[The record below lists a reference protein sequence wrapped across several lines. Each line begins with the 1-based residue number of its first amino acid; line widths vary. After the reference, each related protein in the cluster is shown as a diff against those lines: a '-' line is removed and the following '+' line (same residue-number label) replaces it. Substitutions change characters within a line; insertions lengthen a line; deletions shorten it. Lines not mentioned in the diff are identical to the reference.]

1 MDKLLVFKALER
13 KVEERIQH
21 LQFSLDDAMQATAD
35 DSKSTAGDKHE
46 TSRAMA
52 HLEQEKLGSQFS
64 EALKLKEMLMKLDLS
79 KENITISL
87 GSLVETSIGWLFLS
101 IGLGQLEVDGKSVF
115 CLTPMAPLG
124 KALLNKKAGEA
135 IDWQGNKIEIISIQ

>member
-21 LQFSLDDAMQATAD
+21 LQLALDDAMQATAD

-64 EALKLKEMLMKLDLS
+64 EALKIKEMLMKLDLS

-101 IGLGQLEVDGKSVF
+101 IGLGQLEIDGKMVF

>member
-1 MDKLLVFKALER
+1 MDKLLVFQALER

-21 LQFSLDDAMQATAD
+21 LQLALDDAMQATAD

-64 EALKLKEMLMKLDLS
+64 EALK
-79 KENITISL
+79 
-87 GSLVETSIGWLFLS
+87 
-101 IGLGQLEVDGKSVF
+101 
-115 CLTPMAPLG
+115 
-124 KALLNKKAGEA
+124 
-135 IDWQGNKIEIISIQ
+135 

>member
-1 MDKLLVFKALER
+1 
-13 KVEERIQH
+13 
-21 LQFSLDDAMQATAD
+21 
-35 DSKSTAGDKHE
+35 
-46 TSRAMA
+46 
-52 HLEQEKLGSQFS
+52 
-64 EALKLKEMLMKLDLS
+64 MKLDLS

-101 IGLGQLEVDGKSVF
+101 IGLGQLEIDGKMVF